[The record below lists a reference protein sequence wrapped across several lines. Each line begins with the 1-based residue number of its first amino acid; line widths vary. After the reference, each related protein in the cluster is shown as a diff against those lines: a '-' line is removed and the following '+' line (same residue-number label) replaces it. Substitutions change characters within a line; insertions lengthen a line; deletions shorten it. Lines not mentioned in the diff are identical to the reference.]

1 MNEDVIMNVPEK
13 PRKSSIIIT
22 ILLTAII
29 SFFVGML
36 FGKNDNMSGNIGNI
50 ATNIKKNV
58 ANITNKKAGKNTK
71 NSELRDKITKKIKQI
86 NDIEEDDWKDD
97 EEDEHVVVDDDSVA
111 PAVSDNEIPNDTQDA
126 LRAKLLANL
135 RQQETSNSEQK
146 NNNTDIVI
154 NDISTNNPAENEDV
168 IMIDNH
174 NIGTSGI
181 VNDEN
186 ALTYT
191 QPVLNDTMQTNIN
204 NIDNTANTTDT
215 KNKDTVY
222 VVMVNNNNGPVQTT
236 DNQNS
241 DKQPEQTFI
250 VNETNTSQPSDPS
263 IQKSGNT
270 QHNGVSSNQSAKSNN
285 TVPTKKQIKNKTT
298 NKPVAKS
305 NTKPK
310 VQKKKPA
317 KNIVKQRKAQSRS
330 QSKIS
335 NNVENNKTD
344 TNTADNSI
352 ETEELIIEL
361 DNEEDI
367 QKLQNVD
374 VETLIVVDN
383 ETGEEYEIIPETT
396 HSTNSTEKQND
407 KL

>member
-58 ANITNKKAGKNTK
+58 ANITNAKAGENTK

-298 NKPVAKS
+298 NKPDAK
-305 NTKPK
+305 
-310 VQKKKPA
+310 
-317 KNIVKQRKAQSRS
+317 
-330 QSKIS
+330 
-335 NNVENNKTD
+335 
-344 TNTADNSI
+344 
-352 ETEELIIEL
+352 
-361 DNEEDI
+361 
-367 QKLQNVD
+367 
-374 VETLIVVDN
+374 
-383 ETGEEYEIIPETT
+383 
-396 HSTNSTEKQND
+396 
-407 KL
+407 